1 MRVLIVGAGI
11 GGLTLAH
18 ALRQRGLSFDLVER
32 AERWEPVGAGLGLWS
47 NALRVL
53 DRLGLFERVVAA
65 GIPFTGGEVT
75 DERGRVLTSVHYPS
89 SGSRIPVGVALLHY
103 DLHEALRHGLEDS
116 TRMATTYPRVRGDY
130 DLVVGADGIGSQVRE
145 RFWGTVPIRD
155 AGYTSWRF
163 VVPLAIPLPG
173 ATEMWGRGK
182 RVGLVPLRGGRLYC
196 FATRNVPAEFEDP
209 VKGRLARFR
218 EHFGDFGG
226 HFPAALT
233 ALTRDEELIHARL
246 GDVRLT
252 SWTRPGAALLGDA
265 AHAMTPN
272 VAQGAAMA
280 IEDAWVLAECVARN
294 ELSAYE
300 PARRKRVEWVQ
311 KLSWRFGVVGQWQ
324 SPLACFVRDRAMRLA
339 PTDAAPRRLASI
351 LDGGPC

>member
-1 MRVLIVGAGI
+1 LRPRSRASPRARSISRQRGHARLGRRMDARRGALAQRRSSPARRPPARRSRQLRHSARWHLAPLALRRSLRQAHPQQSRRQDGPRAHSRSAGADRRGVGGAIRRAPVRVLIVGAGI

-53 DRLGLFERVVAA
+53 DRLGLCERVVAA

-75 DERGRVLTSVHYPS
+75 DERGRGLTSVHYPS
-89 SGSRIPVGVALLHY
+89 SDSRIPVGVALLHY

-163 VVPLAIPLPG
+163 VV
-173 ATEMWGRGK
+173 
-182 RVGLVPLRGGRLYC
+182 
-196 FATRNVPAEFEDP
+196 
-209 VKGRLARFR
+209 
-218 EHFGDFGG
+218 
-226 HFPAALT
+226 
-233 ALTRDEELIHARL
+233 
-246 GDVRLT
+246 
-252 SWTRPGAALLGDA
+252 
-265 AHAMTPN
+265 
-272 VAQGAAMA
+272 
-280 IEDAWVLAECVARN
+280 
-294 ELSAYE
+294 
-300 PARRKRVEWVQ
+300 
-311 KLSWRFGVVGQWQ
+311 
-324 SPLACFVRDRAMRLA
+324 
-339 PTDAAPRRLASI
+339 
-351 LDGGPC
+351 